1 MNVQERIELSAA
13 IAEYILEQV
22 LDGYPYTTDEN
33 GDVVYYDWAQEIF
46 NGHYAVVRELVDA
59 IAEGAE

>member
-1 MNVQERIELSAA
+1 MNVQERIELSAT

-22 LDGYPYTTDEN
+22 LDEYPYTTDEN
-33 GDVVYYDWAQEIF
+33 GDVVYHDWAQDVF
-46 NGHYAVVRELVDA
+46 NEHYTVVRELVDA